1 MHIRLLSGLS
11 SSSLL
16 TSHCPISVPCSIPLH
31 VSSLS
36 NLPAH
41 SSHLASFSLLSFSF
55 HPLSIL
61 PFYPSQATD
70 FRSRCPEGERKR
82 NAPCHAREN
91 HTRESVE
98 APLGHMS
105 AQPGDLKLN
114 LKLKL
119 RLCSPVEIALL
130 CHIAEYFL
138 SSLFASSPTPSPPCH
153 LLLLLILLSPDVPL
167 HLTLF
172 SSFLLTISILLFS
185 S

>member
-1 MHIRLLSGLS
+1 MHVSPLNDLS

-16 TSHCPISVPCSIPLH
+16 TSHCPISVPCSIPPH

-36 NLPAH
+36 NVPAH
-41 SSHLASFSLLSFSF
+41 SSHLASFSPSFP
-55 HPLSIL
+55 PLSIL

-82 NAPCHAREN
+82 NAPCHAGEN
-91 HTRESVE
+91 HTRESIE

-119 RLCSPVEIALL
+119 RLCSPVGIALL

-138 SSLFASSPTPSPPCH
+138 LSLFASSPTPSSPRH
-153 LLLLLILLSPDVPL
+153 HLLLLILFSPDVPL

-172 SSFLLTISILLFS
+172 SSFLLII
-185 S
+185 